1 MALHLGGEVGD
12 RKKGDREGGG
22 QRLMEGK
29 ESRGNKKAC
38 KGEEHLENERS

>member
-1 MALHLGGEVGD
+1 MEKLEIGKRERGSEGD
-12 RKKGDREGGG
+12 R

-29 ESRGNKKAC
+29 ESKGNKKAC